1 MITRYHRPQTLD
13 EALKL
18 LAQPN
23 TLPLGGGTVLAR
35 GPAEAIEVVDLQAL
49 GLNKITRK
57 GGELEIGATVTLQ
70 ELLESGE
77 CPAAFKPAIRLEAP
91 LNIRNSATLA
101 GTLVSCDGR
110 STLTCCLLALDAR
123 LVCAGPESRTMTL
136 GEFLAL
142 RPQGLITAVTVPLN
156 AKLAF
161 ESLGRT
167 PADRPI
173 VCTAVARW
181 PSGRTRL
188 AAGGF
193 GKAPF
198 MAMDGT
204 EGEGLDTAARNAFHE
219 AIDPFGSADFRMDA
233 AATLAKRC
241 LATLQA

>member
-18 LAQPN
+18 LAQPH
-23 TLPLGGGTVLAR
+23 TRPLGGGTVLAR
-35 GPAEAIEVVDLQAL
+35 GHAESIEVVDLQAL

-70 ELLESGE
+70 ELLESGD
-77 CPAAFKPAIRLEAP
+77 CPEALKPAIRLEAP

-123 LVCAGPESRTMTL
+123 LALADPESSSMAL
-136 GEFLAL
+136 GEFLPL

-173 VCTAVARW
+173 VCTALAQW

-204 EGEGLDTAARNAFHE
+204 ESEGLETAARNAFRE
-219 AIDPFGSADFRMDA
+219 AVDAYGSADFRMDT
-233 AATLAKRC
+233 AATLANRC
-241 LATLQA
+241 LASL